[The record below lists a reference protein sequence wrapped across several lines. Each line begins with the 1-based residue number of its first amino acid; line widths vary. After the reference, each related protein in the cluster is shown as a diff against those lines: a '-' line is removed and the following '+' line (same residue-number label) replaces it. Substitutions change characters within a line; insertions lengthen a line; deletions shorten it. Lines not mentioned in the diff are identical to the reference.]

1 MLYPNPFTNNLNVF
15 VENWDTSDLE
25 IELYDLLGNKIKE
38 WNDKN
43 IPSSFHKSINLDG
56 LAPAVY
62 VIRIRT
68 ANGTIMRKVEKQ

>member
-1 MLYPNPFTNNLNVF
+1 VF

-25 IELYDLLGNKIKE
+25 IELYDLLGNKIKT
-38 WNDKN
+38 WNDKD
-43 IPSSFHKSINLDG
+43 IPSNFHKSINLEG

-68 ANGTIMRKVEKQ
+68 ANGTIMRKVEKK